1 MVLGVVHIDLG
12 SSFLFTAVW
21 NSTVC
26 TPCLSSDCYN
36 KVPQAGWLI
45 NHRTVFLTVLE
56 AGNLRS
62 GSRQG
67 RVPAGSLSQVSDCWL
82 LLVSSRGG
90 QSELALSSLL
100 IGALIP
106 FLRASL

>member
-67 RVPAGSLSQVSDCWL
+67 RVPAGSLSQVSDSWL
-82 LLVSSRGG
+82 LLVPSCGG
-90 QSELALSSLL
+90 QSELALCSLL